1 MFYSTKL
8 FRNCTQRSHP
18 SAIKLHGIW
27 EAARNVHNGY
37 FVYLYISYMYN
48 INIFWYVQFSSGDQ
62 KNLIWNALFWTF
74 GFLYIKIFCG
84 GVHVIQNTGSIRKY
98 LENLGIYITWFLF
111 WVHWI
116 ISLLKTYN
124 RLRPA
129 AKEIDKLN
137 PRLSEAKLATQT
149 WHSINLPSAL

>member
-48 INIFWYVQFSSGDQ
+48 INIFWYVQFSSRDQ

-84 GVHVIQNTGSIRKY
+84 GVHVIQKTGSIAFT
-98 LENLGIYITWFLF
+98 ENALKLWHLYHLVFILS
-111 WVHWI
+111 
-116 ISLLKTYN
+116 SLN
-124 RLRPA
+124 NFA
-129 AKEIDKLN
+129 AKNLQSITSSCQRDWQ
-137 PRLSEAKLATQT
+137 AKPQT
-149 WHSINLPSAL
+149 VWS